1 MNIRWRRQIGR
12 YTYVLYVLPS
22 MRYLLIR
29 EMPADDDDDVV
40 ARGRALPGMNSV
52 EIVRWVV
59 EELREIADEME
70 KADEL
75 H

>member
-1 MNIRWRRQIGR
+1 MSVRWRRQIGR

-22 MRYLLIR
+22 GRYLMVR
-29 EMPADDDDDVV
+29 EMPAGEDDDIV
-40 ARGRALPGMNSV
+40 ARGRALPGMDS
-52 EIVRWVV
+52 EAIILWVV

-70 KADEL
+70 KTDEL